1 MYYFLPLYIF
11 LLQFIC
17 QLKQFI
23 SYEISGSLGSECED
37 GRCLIMEA
45 VCASKISVYFSDT
58 IKESPVTLVM

>member
-23 SYEISGSLGSECED
+23 SCEISGSLGSECED
-37 GRCLIMEA
+37 G
-45 VCASKISVYFSDT
+45 SD
-58 IKESPVTLVM
+58 SPYDGGSMRL